1 VRPLGGNNFREKV
14 LRPDVRVVRY
24 PDEMVALTDAKTQT
38 IAKVWTNDRNQALP
52 VLAQAF
58 DRDRGIGQHEE
69 TLGFQFF
76 AYPVGKWH
84 EPLANA
90 PKPRDAY
97 LYLEK
102 LVADHGIHAEITAL
116 RDCRMGHEPKLPL

>member
-1 VRPLGGNNFREKV
+1 
-14 LRPDVRVVRY
+14 
-24 PDEMVALTDAKTQT
+24 MVALTDAKTQT

-76 AYPVGKWH
+76 AYQ
-84 EPLANA
+84 
-90 PKPRDAY
+90 
-97 LYLEK
+97 
-102 LVADHGIHAEITAL
+102 
-116 RDCRMGHEPKLPL
+116 